1 MITLLKQLKIKKST
15 TKKAKNGNNDIK
27 LVNNYNKTVS
37 RVEYKTMESIE
48 EALQN
53 SVTAAEKQI
62 EDFKIKFIKNYEI
75 VFIKYFL
82 KHLEEIFFCL

>member
-1 MITLLKQLKIKKST
+1 
-15 TKKAKNGNNDIK
+15 
-27 LVNNYNKTVS
+27 
-37 RVEYKTMESIE
+37 MESIE

-82 KHLEEIFFCL
+82 KHLEEIFFVCDEICNFETMSYEQLEYEYSF